1 MARPLEGI
9 RVLDFSRVLAGPH
22 CSRALADL
30 GAEVIKIEPPEG
42 DITRFTQPRRNSVA
56 SYYAQQNTGKANLSL
71 DLSKPEAIAIV
82 ERLVATC
89 DVVLENF
96 RPGVM
101 DRLGLGVEH
110 LRSLRPEL
118 VYVSING
125 YGASSPWSDRRAYAP
140 VVGAEAGLTR
150 SQGDARGGHYANDRH
165 SHADVYTAL
174 EATVAVLAALN
185 QRHTTGLGQHVEVT
199 MAQTMLY
206 VNEHAHDALWDD
218 TVPDGVIRSFGT
230 GDYLVLRLGDGSD
243 VIVSGHP
250 AEAGTFEYFMRA
262 IDRTD
267 LIERD
272 EFADVAGRL
281 ANLSEIIEAIRAHAA
296 SVANP
301 KAYEA
306 ILSRHRLAVGRLRTV
321 SEFAATDWAVATGA
335 VVEVSDRGGG
345 TIRVPQSPWTF
356 SESTTGVTGEPR
368 YRGEDNR
375 HVLASLG
382 YSAEEIDRL
391 ESDGVLSSRVPK
403 DAQ

>member
-30 GAEVIKIEPPEG
+30 GAEVIKVEPPEG
-42 DITRFTQPRRNSVA
+42 DITRFTQPRRNSIA

-71 DLSKPEAIAIV
+71 DLSKPEAIAVI

-101 DRLGLGVEH
+101 ERLGLGPDR

-125 YGASSPWSDRRAYAP
+125 YGASSPWADRRAYAP
-140 VVGAEAGLTR
+140 VVGAETGLTR
-150 SQGDARGGHYANDRH
+150 SQGDARGGQYANDRH

-185 QRHTTGLGQHVEVT
+185 QRHTTGRGQHVEVT
-199 MAQTMLY
+199 MAQTVLY

-218 TVPDGVIRSFGT
+218 EVPDGVIRSFGT

-250 AEAGTFEYFMRA
+250 AEAGTFEFFMRA
-262 IDRTD
+262 IERPD
-267 LIERD
+267 LIERE
-272 EFADVAGRL
+272 EFSDVAGRL
-281 ANLSEIIEAIRAHAA
+281 ANLSEIIEAIRSHAA
-296 SVANP
+296 EVPDART
-301 KAYEA
+301 YEEA
-306 ILSRHRLAVGRLRTV
+306 LSHHRLAVGRLRTV
-321 SEFAATDWAVATGA
+321 SEFAGTEWAEATGA

-345 TIRVPQSPWTF
+345 TIRVPQAPWRF
-356 SESTTGVTGEPR
+356 SESPTGVTGEPR

-375 HVLASLG
+375 SILDALG
-382 YSAEEIDRL
+382 YTPEEIDRL
-391 ESDGVLSSRVPK
+391 EGDGVLSSRVPGH
-403 DAQ
+403 AI

>member
-42 DITRFTQPRRNSVA
+42 DITRFTQPRRNSIA
-56 SYYAQQNTGKANLSL
+56 SYYAQQNAGKANLSL
-71 DLSKPEAIAIV
+71 DLSKPEAITVI
-82 ERLVATC
+82 ERLVTTC
-89 DVVLENF
+89 DVLLENF

-101 DRLGLGVEH
+101 DRLGLGVDH
-110 LRSLRPEL
+110 VWSLRPEL

-125 YGASSPWSDRRAYAP
+125 YGAMSPWSERRAYAP
-140 VVGAEAGLTR
+140 VVGAETGLTR
-150 SQGDARGGHYANDRH
+150 SQGDARGGDYANDRH

-185 QRHTTGLGQHVEVT
+185 QRHTTGTGQHVEVT

-206 VNEHAHDALWDD
+206 VNEHAHDALWNG

-230 GDYLVLRLGDGSD
+230 GEYLVLRLGDGSD

-250 AEAGTFEYFMRA
+250 AEAGTFEFFMRA
-262 IDRTD
+262 IERPD
-267 LIERD
+267 LIERED
-272 EFADVAGRL
+272 LADVAGRL
-281 ANLSEIIEAIRAHAA
+281 ANLAEIVEAVRVHAA
-296 SVANP
+296 AVPDAET
-301 KAYEA
+301 YEE
-306 ILSRHRLAVGRLRTV
+306 ILSRHRLAVGRLRSV
-321 SEFAATDWAVATGA
+321 SEFAETEWAVATGA
-335 VVEVSDRGGG
+335 VAEVPDRGGG
-345 TIRVPQSPWTF
+345 TIRVPQSPWRF
-356 SESTTGVTGEPR
+356 SEGPTGVTGEPR

-375 HVLASLG
+375 RLLAGLG

-391 ESDGVLSSRVPK
+391 EADGVLSSRVPEH
-403 DAQ
+403 AR